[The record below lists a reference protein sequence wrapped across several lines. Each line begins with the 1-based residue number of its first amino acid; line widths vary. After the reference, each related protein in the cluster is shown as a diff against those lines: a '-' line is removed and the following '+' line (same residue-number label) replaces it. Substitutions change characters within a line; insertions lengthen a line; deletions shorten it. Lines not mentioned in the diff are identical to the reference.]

1 MPYMVSFSICLKLQY
16 GIFYLIISYRQ
27 YYSVHSTYL
36 YTTHATIVH
45 TIQYTQYRLTQ
56 QLNILINIQQY
67 KLLDFNVFHNIMH
80 NPKVSHEWFK
90 VGLAA
95 SIAIVFLKGYIELY
109 KGKRQ
114 GKKVEYENF
123 KTATHCTILLILLS
137 WISFHL
143 SLSPVYGTVKTWLI
157 MIGFGWGVLIQCALF
172 IPGKSALVLFYLCI
186 YVI

>member
-1 MPYMVSFSICLKLQY
+1 M
-16 GIFYLIISYRQ
+16 
-27 YYSVHSTYL
+27 
-36 YTTHATIVH
+36 H
-45 TIQYTQYRLTQ
+45 TIQNQ
-56 QLNILINIQQY
+56 QQH
-67 KLLDFNVFHNIMH
+67 KLDFNVFHNIMH

-95 SIAIVFLKGYIELY
+95 SIAIVFLKGYVELY
-109 KGKRQ
+109 KGKKQ

-123 KTATHCTILLILLS
+123 KTATHFTILLILLS

-172 IPGKSALVLFYLCI
+172 IPGKSAFVLFYHVNSCAS
-186 YVI
+186 YDV

>member
-1 MPYMVSFSICLKLQY
+1 MVYFISL
-16 GIFYLIISYRQ
+16 LILFIS
-27 YYSVHSTYL
+27 SNTTLLTTTYL
-36 YTTHATIVH
+36 YTIHTTIVH
-45 TIQYTQYRLTQ
+45 TNQYQ
-56 QLNILINIQQY
+56 QH
-67 KLLDFNVFHNIMH
+67 KLDFNVFHNIMH
-80 NPKVSHEWFK
+80 NPKVSHECFK

-95 SIAIVFLKGYIELY
+95 SIAIVFLKGYVELY
-109 KGKRQ
+109 KGKKQ

-172 IPGKSALVLFYLCI
+172 IPVSAQNIISVVFMTYFLHVYK
-186 YVI
+186 

>member
-1 MPYMVSFSICLKLQY
+1 MPYTVSSFVCLKLQY
-16 GIFYLIISYRQ
+16 DGVYYLIISY
-27 YYSVHSTYL
+27 YVNNSL
-36 YTTHATIVH
+36 TTIFAP
-45 TIQYTQYRLTQ
+45 
-56 QLNILINIQQY
+56 QLNILINIQQH
-67 KLLDFNVFHNIMH
+67 KLDFNVFHNIMH

-95 SIAIVFLKGYIELY
+95 SIAIVFLKGYVELY
-109 KGKRQ
+109 KGRRQ

-157 MIGFGWGVLIQCALF
+157 MIGFGWGVLIQSALF
-172 IPGKSALVLFYLCI
+172 IPVWAQNIISVVLMTYFLHVYK
-186 YVI
+186 

>member
-1 MPYMVSFSICLKLQY
+1 MVSFSVCLELQY
-16 GIFYLIISYRQ
+16 YIIYIKSYRQ
-27 YYSVHSTYL
+27 ILLCSLLHIFTPHTPQLYYSKST
-36 YTTHATIVH
+36 TT
-45 TIQYTQYRLTQ
+45 Q
-56 QLNILINIQQY
+56 
-67 KLLDFNVFHNIMH
+67 LDFNVFHNIMH
-80 NPKVSHEWFK
+80 NPKVSHECFK

-95 SIAIVFLKGYIELY
+95 SIAIVFLKGYVELY
-109 KGKRQ
+109 KGKKQ

-172 IPGKSALVLFYLCI
+172 IPVSAQNIISVVFMTYFLHVYK
-186 YVI
+186 